1 MAGKVTMQQ
10 IADHLGLS
18 KFAVSK
24 ALSGKSGVSLET
36 RERIVSVATQ
46 LGYFANKSP
55 KAGNKN
61 NETSANNGHATKE
74 TVIVL
79 VPNVRYQTRDSLY
92 WGRIIDGI
100 TDELEAR
107 DTGMVIVTDQF
118 RDSFVNLINPSG
130 VRGIIGVGFI
140 SSQLLLEIRSLGIPF
155 VLIDHEDAL
164 IPSDSLF
171 MNNVECIRRVTNY
184 LTGCG
189 HRRLQFVG
197 NVRFSRSF
205 IDRYQGYRSVLDEQG
220 IPLNQNEELLGF
232 EGENRSEMTEVLETI
247 ISRMDE
253 LPTAFVC
260 ANDSIAICV
269 MTVLGRLGIKVPAEC
284 SVTGFDNIED
294 AAFASPSLSTIHV
307 NKEAFG
313 RRSVEMLMRRVDQP
327 DSPLEKILLAGD
339 FILRESTAY
348 AKKVD

>member
-24 ALSGKSGVSLET
+24 ALSGKPGVSLET

-46 LGYFANKSP
+46 LGYFANKAP
-55 KAGNKN
+55 KNAGRKN
-61 NETSANNGHATKE
+61 EAAGSQTAARE

-92 WGRIIDGI
+92 WGRILDGI
-100 TDELEAR
+100 TSELERR
-107 DTGMVIVTDQF
+107 DMGMVIVTDQF
-118 RDSFVNLINPSG
+118 KDSFANLINPAG
-130 VRGIIGVGFI
+130 VKGIIGVGFI

-155 VLIDHEDAL
+155 VLIDHEDPL

-171 MNNVECIRRVTNY
+171 MNNVECIRRAASY
-184 LTGCG
+184 LIGCG
-189 HRRLQFVG
+189 HRKLQFVG

-205 IDRYQGYRSVLDEQG
+205 ADRYQGYRAILEEQG
-220 IPLNQNEELLGF
+220 ISLDQNEELLRL
-232 EGENRSEMTEVLETI
+232 EGENRSELTEALEGI
-247 ISRMDE
+247 LGRMAE

-269 MTVLGRLGIKVPAEC
+269 MTVLGRMHVEVPEQC

-294 AAFASPSLSTIHV
+294 AACSSPSLSTIHV
-307 NKEAFG
+307 HKEALG
-313 RRSVEMLMRRVDQP
+313 RRAVESLLRRVEQP

-339 FILRESTAY
+339 FVIRNSTAY